1 MRGRRAA
8 VVGLLV
14 TLALPP
20 ADAGHGLMNAFADI
34 EWLPD
39 PGRTPASP
47 DYALDRAAE
56 SARLAIADAPGR
68 FALLLGF
75 LREKLAEVDAM
86 VRAERGAAASVA
98 VAAYR
103 DYLERA
109 AALATSDDAARSL
122 ASALLE
128 HQYIMS
134 VNYLDLPRGARQ
146 VIAEVMTAAAGHYE
160 RLRDALPRAFREAQF
175 FKEEEVRWSW
185 ETAQQADAQGL

>member
-1 MRGRRAA
+1 MCGRDAA
-8 VVGLLV
+8 LATLLV
-14 TLALPP
+14 LAALPTVH
-20 ADAGHGLMNAFADI
+20 AGHGLMNAFADI

-47 DYALDRAAE
+47 DYFLDRAAE
-56 SARLAIADAPGR
+56 SARLALTDAPGR
-68 FALLLGF
+68 FALLLEL

-86 VRAERGAAASVA
+86 VRADRRAEAAVA
-98 VAAYR
+98 VTAYR

-109 AALATSDDAARSL
+109 AGLAASDDAARTL
-122 ASALLE
+122 AAALLE

-134 VNYLDLPRGARQ
+134 VNYLDLPRDTRP
-146 VIAEVMTAAAGHYE
+146 VIGGVMTAAATHYE
-160 RLRDALPRAFREAQF
+160 RLRDALPRTFREAQF